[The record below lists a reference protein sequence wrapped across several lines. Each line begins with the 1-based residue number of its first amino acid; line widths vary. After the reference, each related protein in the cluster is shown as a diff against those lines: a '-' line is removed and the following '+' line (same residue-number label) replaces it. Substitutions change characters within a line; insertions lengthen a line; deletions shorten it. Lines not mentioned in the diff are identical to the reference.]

1 MASASRRAWTIVGL
15 LWVAYLINYA
25 DRQAVFSIFPVLR
38 RELGFTETQLGL
50 VGTVFL
56 GVYSLSCPLTGWL
69 ADRWRAGLLLPA
81 SLVLWSLATLG
92 TAMSGSVAALL
103 FWRGMMGL
111 TEGIYFPAALG
122 VIGTLHAG
130 RTRSRAI
137 ALHGTAQFAGSVAG
151 GWLGGWA
158 GDAGI
163 WRWGFAGMSILG
175 IAYAPVVRAAL
186 RSLPP
191 RKVEERAQADSGTV
205 FGSRCFLALNAVFFV
220 ICAILWILY
229 AWLPSLVQER
239 HGLTLAA
246 SGLIATAWL
255 QISSAAG
262 ILAGGVAGD
271 WLSKRMPAGRFY
283 MVAGGMLVCCP
294 LAWLIVATP
303 SLAVLKLA
311 AAAFGVFAGLSLSNV
326 VASAYD
332 VVPSSRYG
340 FAAGALTMIGGAAG
354 GAAMVSVGRWRE
366 AIGVEPIM
374 SAVAAAGVLT
384 ALLLAAVVAR
394 RFGRERQPIS

>member
-1 MASASRRAWTIVGL
+1 MIVGL
-15 LWVAYLINYA
+15 LWIAYLINYT

-38 RELGFTETQLGL
+38 QELGFSETQLGL
-50 VGTVFL
+50 LGTVFL

-69 ADRWRAGLLLPA
+69 ADRWRADLLLPA

-92 TAMSGSVAALL
+92 TALSASVASLL

-111 TEGIYFPAALG
+111 TEGMYFPAALG
-122 VIGTLHAG
+122 VIGTLHPG
-130 RTRSRAI
+130 PTRSRAI

-151 GWLGGWA
+151 GWFGGWI

-163 WRWGFAGMSILG
+163 WRWGFAGLSLAG
-175 IAYAPVVRAAL
+175 IAYAPVLRVAL
-186 RSLPP
+186 RKLPA
-191 RKVEERAQADSGTV
+191 RKADARKHAEAPSI
-205 FGSRCFLALNAVFFV
+205 FRSHCFLALNALFFV
-220 ICAILWILY
+220 LCGILWILY
-229 AWLPSLVQER
+229 AWLPSLVHER
-239 HGLTLAA
+239 YGLTLAQ

-262 ILAGGVAGD
+262 ILAGGATGD
-271 WLSKRMPAGRFY
+271 WLSRRVSAGRFY
-283 MVAGGMLVCCP
+283 IVAGGMLVCSP
-294 LAWLIVATP
+294 LAWLIVSTH

-311 AAAFGVFAGLSLSNV
+311 AVGFGVSAGFAMSNI

-332 VVPSSRYG
+332 VVSPARYG

-366 AIGVEPIM
+366 AVGVEPIM
-374 SAVAAAGVLT
+374 AAVAAAGVVA
-384 ALLLAAVVAR
+384 ALLLALLVAS
-394 RFGRERQPIS
+394 RFERERWSLL